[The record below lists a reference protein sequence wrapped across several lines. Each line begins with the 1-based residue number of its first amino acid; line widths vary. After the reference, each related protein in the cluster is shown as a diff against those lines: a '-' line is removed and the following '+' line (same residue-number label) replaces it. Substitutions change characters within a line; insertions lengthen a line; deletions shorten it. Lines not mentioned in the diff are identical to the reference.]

1 MLRPSPAAVPTRDKG
16 AMRSPAA
23 GRLTSQAVRGVVT
36 TSLQPEERSVEGEK
50 GSPIVGIE
58 NTPLAFVVVLE
69 TFCPVHWNT
78 IPASVCLFAGL
89 QHYIIS
95 KCVEQNLHLNIIS
108 CTCILAVHPYI

>member
-23 GRLTSQAVRGVVT
+23 GRLTLQAVRGVVT

-78 IPASVCLFAGL
+78 IPASVCLFAAL
-89 QHYIIS
+89 Y
-95 KCVEQNLHLNIIS
+95 
-108 CTCILAVHPYI
+108 Y

>member
-23 GRLTSQAVRGVVT
+23 GRLTLQAVRGVVT

-78 IPASVCLFAGL
+78 IPALGKGGTAVALL
-89 QHYIIS
+89 
-95 KCVEQNLHLNIIS
+95 VETVPVTEHMRR
-108 CTCILAVHPYI
+108 P